1 MICYSFPGPSTRE
14 AGFCGDSLCVCV
26 RAPWES
32 QVAGF
37 SGLGHRRQKE
47 KGGNPPPCHS
57 TGPKILTQSFF
68 SPSESMFVFSVKS
81 KQPYAAGRR
90 GRNAS
95 TMPSCL
101 EPEPPTRS
109 PAVHDRNSQQATR
122 KIKLPPPDKKHLQ
135 NPTAVIIPSGGRL
148 SAPCLQLGKSEAVCS
163 PHFSSPLHGGSD

>member
-1 MICYSFPGPSTRE
+1 MLFLSWPFHKRGRLLWRL
-14 AGFCGDSLCVCV
+14 SLCACV
-26 RAPWES
+26 RAPWKS

-37 SGLGHRRQKE
+37 SGPGHRRQKE

-57 TGPKILTQSFF
+57 TGPTILTQSFF
-68 SPSESMFVFSVKS
+68 SLSESMFVFSVKS
-81 KQPYAAGRR
+81 EMFSRTQQGGAP
-90 GRNAS
+90 S

-122 KIKLPPPDKKHLQ
+122 KIKLPPPDKKPLQ

-163 PHFSSPLHGGSD
+163 LHFSSPLHGGAD